1 MVIVMV
7 VAVVAIAVP
16 QPQKLGR
23 QTLRHFYLAKTRHY
37 YSAATSAQQQALVMF
52 ISFSR
57 ALKGRPRR
65 AEEGATASRQTD
77 TACRD
82 GTTAVSPF
90 AGALPMPFL
99 APTFA
104 RLPPLAFLLADQMES
119 RKKIARHLGVSLR
132 TLQRY
137 QASGNAPR
145 AIYLALWF
153 ESRWGMAALHA
164 QAFNEAQHARAWVGS
179 LERECERLRGVIRA
193 LENAQ
198 GQAAANS
205 AVFNAF

>member
-1 MVIVMV
+1 
-7 VAVVAIAVP
+7 
-16 QPQKLGR
+16 
-23 QTLRHFYLAKTRHY
+23 
-37 YSAATSAQQQALVMF
+37 
-52 ISFSR
+52 
-57 ALKGRPRR
+57 
-65 AEEGATASRQTD
+65 
-77 TACRD
+77 
-82 GTTAVSPF
+82 
-90 AGALPMPFL
+90 MPFL